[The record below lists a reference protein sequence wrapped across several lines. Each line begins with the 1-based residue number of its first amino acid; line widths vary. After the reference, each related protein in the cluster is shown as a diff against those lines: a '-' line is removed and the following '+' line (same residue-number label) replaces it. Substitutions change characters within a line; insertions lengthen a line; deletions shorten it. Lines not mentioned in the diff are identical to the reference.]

1 MIVAEEVTRVYRMGK
16 VEVRALKGVSFT
28 IADGEFVGITGASG
42 SGKSTLLHILGLL
55 DRPTSGRVLIGDRDV
70 QTLSDRQ
77 QTLFRLN
84 RLGYVFQDYALIPEL
99 TAIENVIV
107 TSLARGVSEKEYLK
121 RGTEVLREVGL
132 GDRINHRQSE
142 LSGGEQQRVAIARAI
157 VGRPSLIL
165 ADEPTGALDTT
176 TSAEIMRIFESLN
189 RELGI
194 TVVFVTHDR
203 EVASHTG
210 RIVKL
215 RDGQVVSD
223 EVNSPTPIPAPVPV
237 GQAGQRNESR
247 SDDVRQ

>member
-1 MIVAEEVTRVYRMGK
+1 MIVAEEITRVYRMGK
-16 VEVRALKGVSFT
+16 VEVWALKGVSFT

-70 QTLSDRQ
+70 QRLSDRQ

-121 RGTEVLREVGL
+121 RGAEVLREVGL

-157 VGRPSLIL
+157 VHKPSILL
-165 ADEPTGALDTT
+165 ADEPCANLDSE
-176 TSAEIMRIFESLN
+176 TSKNILDLFKQLNEDLNQSIVMVSHEKWHERYFCRIIDLKDGLINSMRECNVN
-189 RELGI
+189 R
-194 TVVFVTHDR
+194 
-203 EVASHTG
+203 
-210 RIVKL
+210 
-215 RDGQVVSD
+215 
-223 EVNSPTPIPAPVPV
+223 
-237 GQAGQRNESR
+237 
-247 SDDVRQ
+247 